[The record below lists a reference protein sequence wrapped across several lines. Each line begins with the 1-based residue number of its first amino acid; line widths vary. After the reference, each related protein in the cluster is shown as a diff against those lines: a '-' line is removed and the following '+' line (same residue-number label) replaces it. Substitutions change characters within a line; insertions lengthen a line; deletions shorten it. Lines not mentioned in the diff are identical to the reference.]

1 MSSRNSNTPKQPPKS
16 KTSQIL
22 RGSTGRT
29 EEANLPAPL
38 QWIVELIQRLIAVL
52 FIVIAESVKMVFSDD
67 KNRTHA
73 GRHQMEVNAKKAL
86 GKGPEHKLEA
96 RDFLPPRDEKDD

>member
-1 MSSRNSNTPKQPPKS
+1 MSSRNSNTPKRPPES

-22 RGSTGRT
+22 RGSSGRT

-38 QWIVELIQRLIAVL
+38 RWIVDLIQRLIAVL
-52 FIVIAESVKMVFSDD
+52 LIVIGESVKMVFSDD
-67 KNRTHA
+67 KNRTRV

-86 GKGPEHKLEA
+86 GKGPGHPLEA
-96 RDFLPPRDEKDD
+96 RDFLPKRDEKDD